1 MTVQGRASRVGVS
14 PRFETLSLSVSP
26 HVFPDSEHCSVCL
39 LKDSSGNSN
48 VVFEMCDNGWLLRRQ
63 FNSRPHRSG
72 RVVYS
77 MLQNRHWFVFARTLS
92 YGAAAN
98 NVVQAANF
106 EVSGHCSNDARL
118 LPPVSMVHY
127 ESYLT
132 REARMAG
139 VRCVRPAKQG
149 IVA

>member
-14 PRFETLSLSVSP
+14 PRFEILSLSYSP
-26 HVFPDSEHCSVCL
+26 HVFLDSERCSVPR
-39 LKDSSGNSN
+39 LKASSGNSN
-48 VVFEMCDNGWLLRRQ
+48 VVFEMCHNGWLLRRQ
-63 FNSRPHRSG
+63 FHSRPHRSG
-72 RVVYS
+72 RVVYN

-106 EVSGHCSNDARL
+106 DVSGYCSNDSKI
-118 LPPVSMVHY
+118 LPPVTMVHY

-132 REARMAG
+132 REAKLAG
-139 VRCVRPAKQG
+139 VRFVRPAEQG